1 MEQAKKEQITAAFN
15 EWLKKHPNRT
25 VKGLAREWDSN
36 PGYLGAIKEKV
47 YVTSNGTVIRDK
59 FFYDIMTG
67 IGLVT
72 RNSLGFHWD
81 YVGHFK
87 HVQSVCRNSQRKQL
101 RVLLEADTGLGKT
114 YGLSYYSKL
123 NERCIYV
130 QIKRSTT
137 EASLLSEICSRLGI
151 NKIPRGNH
159 AKMLAIRQQIIDKPN
174 YLIIIDEQE
183 YARQHMFHTVKEI
196 ADFLE
201 GRAGF
206 IVSGYGLR
214 DKVKRLANLKKNGF
228 PQFKRR
234 FFPNIFILPEISD
247 SDKKEICE
255 REGISQPEFKNAISA
270 YCKDFDML
278 SRIIY
283 DCKEYKMKYGKLSRE
298 YVESLLIDSD
308 DLEEQKRFED
318 VEKNKELKIF
328 QEWEEF
334 KAWKKSI
341 QSKGHKKAA

>member
-1 MEQAKKEQITAAFN
+1 MEQARKQQVTQALN
-15 EWLKKHPNRT
+15 QWLESHTGRS
-25 VKGLAREWDSN
+25 VKGLANERLTN
-36 PGYLGAIKEKV
+36 PGYLSNIKNGKYE
-47 YVTSNGTVIRDK
+47 TSNGTVIADK
-59 FFYDIMTG
+59 YFYEIMEG
-67 IGLVT
+67 IGLIT

-81 YVGHFK
+81 YVSNFK
-87 HVQSVCRNSQRKQL
+87 LVQKTCNNAQRKQL
-101 RVLLEADTGLGKT
+101 RILLEADTGLGKT
-114 YGLSYYSKL
+114 YALSYFSKL
-123 NERCIYV
+123 TDRCIYV

-137 EASLLSEICSRLGI
+137 EASLLQEICQRLGMD
-151 NKIPRGNH
+151 KPPRGNH
-159 AKMLAIRQQIIDKPN
+159 RKMLAIRQHVTSIPN

-201 GRAGF
+201 GRAGL

-214 DKVKRLANLKKNGF
+214 EKVKRLANLKKNGF

-255 REGISQPEFKNAISA
+255 REGITQLEFKNAISA

-283 DCKEYKMKYGKLSRE
+283 DCKEEKLDKGKLTRE

-308 DLEEQKRFED
+308 ELEEQRRFEEF
-318 VEKNKELKIF
+318 EKNKELKVY

-334 KAWKKSI
+334 KAWKKATR
-341 QSKGHKKAA
+341 SKGIKKAA